1 MNTELKLWE
10 NSEIVFLLNCF
21 FLYLSDFL
29 RCSFFIL
36 YQVYH
41 VSGKMLQSWCFYDTA
56 CGTLL
61 HCDMLPTLCQFFLAV
76 DIGIWM
82 LFGTFLNSYFQ
93 REPIRTVKNSQFVV
107 ESGWFRLCL
116 FSPPVSLSEGIFAEM
131 NQRLLHLCFRKDNVT
146 QKGLRRLTLSM
157 LFSLVPLL
165 FFFFFF

>member
-93 REPIRTVKNSQFVV
+93 REPIRTVKNSQFVWNLV
-107 ESGWFRLCL
+107 GSGSVYSHLR
-116 FSPPVSLSEGIFAEM
+116 SLW
-131 NQRLLHLCFRKDNVT
+131 V
-146 QKGLRRLTLSM
+146 KGFLRRWTRGYSTYVSGRITLPRRGSEDWP
-157 LFSLVPLL
+157 SVCYLV
-165 FFFFFF
+165 